1 MRLTFVKDLF
11 GRGNRKEKLEC
22 CELTIFGCGQCLIGA
37 SEGYGDFSQAKII
50 WDKVFQFTY
59 EQ

>member
-22 CELTIFGCGQCLIGA
+22 CELTIFGYGLCLIGA
-37 SEGYGDFSQAKII
+37 SEGYGDFSQVKII
-50 WDKVFQFTY
+50 FWDKVF
-59 EQ
+59 